1 MGKNK
6 RKRAEVNNQST
17 VTNGVN
23 RAQQESEQQPEQQSE
38 QQSEQLEYESELR
51 QGPVLI
57 LRNVSKVIGR
67 RKIVDNVSFEVPR
80 GEIFGFLGPNG
91 AGKTTTIRLIVG
103 LMRMSEGEVL
113 INGYSIKS
121 DFAKAIM
128 KVGAV
133 VENPEMYKYM
143 TGYQN
148 LVHFA
153 RLIPG
158 IGKERIEE
166 VVKLVR
172 LETRIHEKVSKYSLG
187 MRQRLGIAQALL
199 RKPDLL
205 ILDEPTNG
213 LDPAGIR
220 EMRDYLREVAQTE
233 GTAVFVSSHLLAEME
248 LMCDRVAIIQQGQ
261 LKAVKPVRELVRMQ
275 GKKAVVF
282 EVEQKEEA
290 LHEIRKY
297 LLERASQGEVL
308 ERGAELVDDGV
319 ELVLERE
326 QIADLNNRFAEAGV
340 RVYGIRHSK
349 VSLEDS
355 FLELTGGE
363 QVV

>member
-1 MGKNK
+1 MCDFSRVFIFGGELFILHHPEGVEFVDNI
-6 RKRAEVNNQST
+6 NNP
-17 VTNGVN
+17 VPVP
-23 RAQQESEQQPEQQSE
+23 QPEP
-38 QQSEQLEYESELR
+38 
-51 QGPVLI
+51 PVLV
-57 LRNVSKVIGR
+57 LRNVTKIIGR
-67 RKIVDNVSFEVPR
+67 RKIVDDVSFEVPR
-80 GEIFGFLGPNG
+80 GEVFGFLGPNG

-103 LMRMSEGEVL
+103 LMRLTAGEVF
-113 INGYSIKS
+113 INGHSIQR

-133 VENPEMYKYM
+133 VENPEMYKYL

-153 RLIPG
+153 RVIPG
-158 IGKERIEE
+158 IGKERIDE
-166 VVKLVR
+166 VVNLVR

-199 RKPDLL
+199 RRPELL

-220 EMRDYLREVAQTE
+220 EMRDYLREVAQKE
-233 GTAVFVSSHLLAEME
+233 NTAVFVSSHMLAEME

-261 LKAVKPVRELVRMQ
+261 LKAVKLVRELVRMQ
-275 GKKAVVF
+275 GQKTVVF

-290 LHEIRKY
+290 VQAMRKY
-297 LLERASQGEVL
+297 LLARASVGEHLEHGVNEVDDGIEMVL
-308 ERGAELVDDGV
+308 ERD
-319 ELVLERE
+319 
-326 QIADLNNRFAEAGV
+326 QIADANKLLIEAGV
-340 RVYGIRHSK
+340 RVFGIRQSNT
-349 VSLEDS
+349 SLEDS

>member
-1 MGKNK
+1 VDENESVLQLKN
-6 RKRAEVNNQST
+6 
-17 VTNGVN
+17 VT
-23 RAQQESEQQPEQQSE
+23 
-38 QQSEQLEYESELR
+38 
-51 QGPVLI
+51 
-57 LRNVSKVIGR
+57 KTIGR
-67 RKIVDNVSFEVPR
+67 RKIVDDLSFTVQR
-80 GEIFGFLGPNG
+80 GEVFGFLGPNG

-103 LMRMSEGEVL
+103 LMRLTAGEVL
-113 INGYSIKS
+113 INGHSIKT
-121 DFAKAIM
+121 DFANAIM

-133 VENPEMYKYM
+133 VENPELYKFL

-158 IGKERIEE
+158 IGRERIDE

-172 LETRIHEKVSKYSLG
+172 MESRIHEKVSKYSLG

-199 RKPDLL
+199 RKPQLL

-233 GTAVFVSSHLLAEME
+233 NTAVFVSSHLLAEME
-248 LMCDRVAIIQQGQ
+248 LMCDRVGIIQKGK
-261 LKAVKPVRELVRMQ
+261 LLTVKPVRELARMQ
-275 GKKAVVF
+275 GKKTVFF
-282 EVEQKEEA
+282 EVDSVEQA
-290 LHEIRKY
+290 VLAMRNY
-297 LLERASQGEVL
+297 LFARASNGEVIDQGVS
-308 ERGAELVDDGV
+308 EHEGGIELP
-319 ELVLERE
+319 LERE
-326 QIADLNNRFAEAGV
+326 QVAEATRLLVEAGV
-340 RVYGIRHSK
+340 RVYGIRQTS
-349 VSLEDS
+349 STLEDS

>member
-1 MGKNK
+1 VAKHK
-6 RKRAEVNNQST
+6 RKRIESDHQST
-17 VTNGVN
+17 QKIVTPVSE
-23 RAQQESEQQPEQQSE
+23 QQKQQQEQQPEQQPE
-38 QQSEQLEYESELR
+38 FQ

-67 RKIVDNVSFEVPR
+67 RKIVDDVSFEVPR

-103 LMRMSEGEVL
+103 LMRMTAGEVL
-113 INGYSIKS
+113 INGYSIKT

-133 VENPEMYKYM
+133 VENPEMYKYL

-158 IGKERIEE
+158 IGKTRIDE
-166 VVKLVR
+166 VIKLVR

-220 EMRDYLREVAQTE
+220 EMRDYLREVAHTE
-233 GTAVFVSSHLLAEME
+233 GTAVFVSSHMLAEME
-248 LMCDRVAIIQQGQ
+248 LMCDRVAIIQQGK
-261 LKAVKPVRELVRMQ
+261 LKTVQTMRDLARLQ
-275 GKKAVVF
+275 GEKTVVF
-282 EVEQKEEA
+282 EVNQKEEA

-297 LLERASQGEVL
+297 LLERASNGEVL

-319 ELVLERE
+319 ELVLQHE
-326 QIADLNNRFAEAGV
+326 QIADINKRLVESGV
-340 RVYGIRHSK
+340 RVYGIRYSMG
-349 VSLEDS
+349 SLEDS
-355 FLELTGGE
+355 FLEVTGGE